1 MDKKYVK
8 YGDYYYLKDNKGL
21 IDASKA
27 YVRNSNGSYSLYNS
41 KSKPYR
47 LDDVVVT
54 PKKEYGVKDAL
65 KDLALIKVNE
75 ALEHPVS
82 KAAGYALDPSRHIGA
97 GMQALYNYLYPDNN
111 SGISFKDYYK
121 DPYSHPGI
129 VPGSGANEGLTAI
142 ASFAPVTLGIGNVG
156 KVGNVANKTLGS
168 LDNLDNKLK
177 SRIFKYLSKKY
188 GLHNTE
194 NLYRDFDVLQNN
206 NDIITGNLGF
216 HDPKLLNQYEYP
228 VLLNQHEYSK
238 LLEQPESIKLLNAG
252 ENPKLLGWATQ
263 EVMDKYKDP
272 KAVASLYR
280 RARAFANSRAFYKM
294 PTKDMSASE
303 LSALAREL
311 VERDNTVVRGVSLNR
326 KSIIETAINIDDPK
340 IKGRLIK
347 ILNETR
353 GKPFTK
359 ESISKEDYEF
369 LADYV
374 LTRVPLLKKPGAGRI
389 DQYSNIKADPMFDS
403 MYSTNSIHEALGYTY
418 LEDKD
423 GIKIIGKID
432 LTPSELK
439 LESDPFILLDKGN
452 LRKRINRGTKI
463 NYNIIKNAD
472 RSEGIGRVSIT
483 KGNRQIDD
491 NYSII
496 REQEG
501 KKTGQDHMRLRA
513 LRTGID
519 LLFTPKSFSY
529 LDKSGEKVIKHIR
542 PENKKT
548 FEITSKG
555 IKETEESQEFIKLIR
570 QYIRSKNNRVK
581 TNLLKKVNKKL
592 ENHKFIQYKYRTE
605 TMIEPIIVDAENGYM
620 DIIEKTKKVKK
631 PVIIN
636 DDLLVALQQEI
647 SDPNIARHYLINGRR
662 GSKVAELKEI
672 LDWDE
677 LKNKFKKS
685 KRNHENKI
693 NKSEGLTTAGVTGL
707 GYYINKNNEN
717 NKK

>member
-1 MDKKYVK
+1 MDKRFVK
-8 YGDYYYLKDNKGL
+8 YGNYYYLKNNNGTV
-21 IDASKA
+21 DARNA
-27 YVRNSNGSYSLYNS
+27 YIRDKDGKIKLYNNS
-41 KSKPYR
+41 DNPYQ
-47 LDDVVVT
+47 LEDIVVT
-54 PKKEYGVKDAL
+54 PKPKEESRFKQAL
-65 KDLALIKVNE
+65 KMATAYQIGKILDSPE
-75 ALEHPVS
+75 A
-82 KAAGYALDPSRHIGA
+82 KAVGYVLDPSRHIGA
-97 GMQALYNYLYPDNN
+97 GMQYVYDKIYPNNN
-111 SGISFKDYYK
+111 SGLNWRDWYK
-121 DPYSHPGI
+121 NPYDHPGV
-129 VPGSGANEGLTAI
+129 VPGSGANTGLTFLTSSLPI
-142 ASFAPVTLGIGNVG
+142 TIGYNNLNKSAKFINSTVNKYKIFEN
-156 KVGNVANKTLGS
+156 KVAKKIQPKLIELYLKRKSPLYVSNNQLQLGS
-168 LDNLDNKLK
+168 
-177 SRIFKYLSKKY
+177 
-188 GLHNTE
+188 
-194 NLYRDFDVLQNN
+194 NN
-206 NDIITGNLGF
+206 
-216 HDPKLLNQYEYP
+216 Q
-228 VLLNQHEYSK
+228 
-238 LLEQPESIKLLNAG
+238 
-252 ENPKLLGWATQ
+252 KLLGWATQ

-452 LRKRINRGTKI
+452 LRKRINRDTKI

-570 QYIRSKNNRVK
+570 QYLRSKNNRVK

-672 LDWDE
+672 LDWDK